1 MAVCLRP
8 NLLYSLP
15 LRPSQ
20 PFPVGLRVQSA
31 FHFLAPSGRIRW
43 YATHSDLGSQS
54 SSRPSRKQIT
64 VLSDDGTY
72 KWAELSGREK
82 VARATQQS
90 FNFLL
95 VALGVVMTGGVCTF
109 LYLDVFSPNSKTRQF
124 DIAVDRIRNDPR
136 CTTLLGEGKKIAAY
150 GESTWSKW
158 VRNRPIATK
167 VDKDELG
174 REHLVMRFNVEG
186 PLNRGVV
193 HLHMVRPA
201 EEKNFQYRILAL
213 DVPGHPRI
221 FLERNSDSSLGGKKS
236 PLKIFGIRWR

>member
-1 MAVCLRP
+1 MAGCFRSSFVHPLSLR
-8 NLLYSLP
+8 S
-15 LRPSQ
+15 SQ
-20 PFPVGLRVQSA
+20 HFPVGLRAQSTP
-31 FHFLAPSGRIRW
+31 HSIAPSGRIRW
-43 YATHSDLGSQS
+43 YATHSDLGTQG

-124 DIAVDRIRNDPR
+124 DIAVERIRNDPR

-158 VRNRPIATK
+158 ARNRPIATK
-167 VDKDELG
+167 IEKDELG
-174 REHLVMRFNVEG
+174 REHLIMRFNVEG

-201 EEKNFQYRILAL
+201 EEKNFKYRILAL

-221 FLERNSDSSLGGKKS
+221 FLENNTDSSLGGKKS

>member
-95 VALGVVMTGGVCTF
+95 VALGVVMTVGG
-109 LYLDVFSPNSKTRQF
+109 DS
-124 DIAVDRIRNDPR
+124 
-136 CTTLLGEGKKIAAY
+136 
-150 GESTWSKW
+150 W
-158 VRNRPIATK
+158 V
-167 VDKDELG
+167 
-174 REHLVMRFNVEG
+174 
-186 PLNRGVV
+186 
-193 HLHMVRPA
+193 
-201 EEKNFQYRILAL
+201 RILAHFTDCFIGWRL
-213 DVPGHPRI
+213 YIPLPRRFLPEQQDSTVRHSCRSHPQ
-221 FLERNSDSSLGGKKS
+221 
-236 PLKIFGIRWR
+236 